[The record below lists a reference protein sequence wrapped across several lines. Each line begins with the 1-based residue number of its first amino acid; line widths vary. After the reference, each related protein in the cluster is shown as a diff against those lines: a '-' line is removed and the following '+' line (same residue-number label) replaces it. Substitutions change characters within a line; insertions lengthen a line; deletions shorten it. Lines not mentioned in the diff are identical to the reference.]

1 MSTDDQD
8 RVRTFI
14 YGSCV
19 SRDTLET
26 MGDTHE
32 LIAYVARQ
40 SAVSAGHP
48 AEGVWPKL
56 EPIESPFQRRNVQ
69 GDIEG
74 DALTQLARRADDVDV
89 LVIDLI
95 DERGGVVEVGGGYAS
110 RLAELWRAGGAE
122 ATSDGHQIDFG
133 TDEHF
138 ALWSPAIAR
147 LAAEIDE
154 LGLTDRVVVLETD
167 WADALDDGESL
178 EAMESGLT
186 PDEANARYRRY
197 YDRVRRLGWQ
207 VVTLPAELTASTR
220 EHQWGASPFHYT
232 AGAYAH
238 LAAGIRAAGISR
250 R

>member
-1 MSTDDQD
+1 MSTDGQD

-32 LIAYVARQ
+32 LIAYIARQ

-56 EPIESPFQRRNVQ
+56 EPIESPFQRRNVK

-74 DALTQLARRADDVDV
+74 DALAQLARRADEVDV

-95 DERGGVVEVGGGYAS
+95 DERGGVVEVGGGYVS
-110 RLAELWRAGGAE
+110 RLAELWRAGDAE
-122 ATSDGHQIDFG
+122 ATRDGHQIDFG

-138 ALWSPAIAR
+138 ALWSPSFAR
-147 LAAEIDE
+147 LATTVAA
-154 LGLTDRVVVLETD
+154 LGLEERVIVLGTD
-167 WADALDDGESL
+167 WASSLDDGDPLGTSDWDLPPER
-178 EAMESGLT
+178 
-186 PDEANARYRRY
+186 ANEQYRRY
-197 YDRVRRLGWQ
+197 YERVRSLGWP
-207 VVTLPAELTASTR
+207 VLTLPAELTTSTR
-220 EHQWGASPFHYT
+220 EHKWGPSPFHYT
-232 AGAYAH
+232 EAAYAH
-238 LAAGIRAAGISR
+238 LAAGIRPVAASGR
-250 R
+250 